1 MLQLTEEQALA
12 PALDLLSKSGTV
24 LLAPTETVYG
34 LICAADD
41 DAARERIY
49 QLKHRP
55 QNKMLAN
62 FVPSLDTVRQTV
74 GSVPAVAEKIAE
86 YFCPGPV
93 TLVIPDGNGS
103 TYGFRIP
110 DHPFMLA
117 LLRAYGKTLASTSAN
132 LSGEPAAL
140 SVPEALRSL
149 DGELDLAIDGGT
161 IPADSLASTV
171 ILVNADNSWKI
182 LRQGPVTEEML
193 AKVLNQME
201 KS

>member
-12 PALDLLSKSGTV
+12 AALDLLSKSGSV

-55 QNKMLAN
+55 QNKLLAN
-62 FVPSLDTVRQTV
+62 FVPSIDTVRQTV
-74 GSVPAVAEKIAE
+74 GSVPEVAEKIAE
-86 YFCPGPV
+86 HFCPGPV
-93 TLVIPDGNGS
+93 TLVIPDGHDG

-117 LLRAYGKTLASTSAN
+117 LLQTYGKTLASTSAN

-149 DGELDLAIDGGT
+149 DGEVDLAIDGGT
-161 IPADSLASTV
+161 IPADSFASTV
-171 ILVNADNSWKI
+171 IMVNTDNSWKI

>member
-1 MLQLTEEQALA
+1 MLHLTAEKALA
-12 PALDLLSKSGTV
+12 AALELLSKSGTV

-34 LICAADD
+34 LICAAEDES
-41 DAARERIY
+41 AKERIY
-49 QLKHRP
+49 RLKHRP

-62 FVPSLDTVRQTV
+62 FVPSVDTVRQTV
-74 GSVPAVAEKIAE
+74 GSVPAVAEKIAQH
-86 YFCPGPV
+86 FCPGPV
-93 TLVIPDGNGS
+93 TLVIPDGQGS

-140 SVPEALRSL
+140 SVPDALRSL
-149 DGELDLAIDGGT
+149 DGEVDLAIDGGT

-171 ILVNADNSWKI
+171 IQVNADNSWKI
-182 LRQGPVTEEML
+182 LRQGPVTEKMITSILE
-193 AKVLNQME
+193 
-201 KS
+201 

>member
-1 MLQLTEEQALA
+1 MLQLPEEKALA
-12 PALDLLSKSGTV
+12 AALNLLSEPGAV

-41 DAARERIY
+41 PAARERIY

-62 FVPSLDTVRQTV
+62 FVPSLETVKETL
-74 GSVPAVAEKIAE
+74 GTIPAAAEKIAE
-86 YFCPGPV
+86 QFCPGPV
-93 TLVIPDGNGS
+93 TLVVPDGSGG

-117 LLRAYGKTLASTSAN
+117 LLRAYGKTIASTSAN

-149 DGELDLAIDGGT
+149 DGEVDLAIDGGV

-171 ILVNADNSWKI
+171 IQVNADNSWKI
-182 LRQGPVTEEML
+182 LREGPVTEQQIKERL
-193 AKVLNQME
+193 A
-201 KS
+201 

>member
-41 DAARERIY
+41 NAARERIY

-62 FVPSLDTVRQTV
+62 FVPSIDMVRQTV
-74 GSVPAVAEKIAE
+74 GFVPEVAEKIAE
-86 YFCPGPV
+86 CFCPGPV

-149 DGELDLAIDGGT
+149 DGEVDLAIDGGT

-171 ILVNADNSWKI
+171 IMVNADNSWKI

>member
-1 MLQLTEEQALA
+1 MLHLTEEKALA
-12 PALDLLSKSGTV
+12 AALDLLATPGTV

-41 DAARERIY
+41 PAARERIY

-62 FVPSLDTVRQTV
+62 FVPSLETVKATV
-74 GSVPAVAEKIAE
+74 GTIPSTAEKIAE
-86 YFCPGPV
+86 HFCPGPV
-93 TLVIPDGNGS
+93 TLVIPDGHGG

-117 LLRAYGKTLASTSAN
+117 LLRAYGKTIASTSAN

-149 DGELDLAIDGGT
+149 DGEVDLAIDGGV

-182 LRQGPVTEEML
+182 LREGPVTEQQIHERL
-193 AKVLNQME
+193 A
-201 KS
+201 